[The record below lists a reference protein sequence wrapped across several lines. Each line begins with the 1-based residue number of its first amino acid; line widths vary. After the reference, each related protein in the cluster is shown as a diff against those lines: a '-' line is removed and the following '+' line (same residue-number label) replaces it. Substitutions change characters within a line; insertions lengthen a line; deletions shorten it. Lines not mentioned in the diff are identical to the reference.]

1 MPFYTYEAIDEKG
14 VSVSGKVEAE
24 QENFAI
30 AKLRKMGYMVIDLA
44 EIKNTSLTFT
54 FSRRRKI
61 KIGDISF
68 FSRQLSAMLVAGIP
82 LTRCLFTL
90 QEQTSNPTLS
100 SIIGDVAKSV
110 ESGVSFSDALR
121 AYPDTFTPMFVDMI
135 KAGEISGSIE
145 EMLRRLS
152 DQLERSKHLKDQIKA
167 ATFYP
172 SIVLIF
178 AFIVVMALMIFVV
191 PIFISFFPEGASLP
205 LPTRIVVGISN
216 VLRGYWYLCFLGMI
230 LFVLSLRYYLS
241 SPNGK
246 KAWDIF
252 RFRLPVIGELFK
264 KTTVAAFSRT
274 LSTLL
279 SGGIPVLQA
288 LEAAGPASGSI
299 QVAEAIKKTGFGI
312 QEGQSIASLLKK
324 SGFFPPMLVNMVA
337 VGEETGQLSTLLGRV
352 ADFYEEEVAAMSKGL
367 TAMLEP
373 VMLIV
378 VGITIG
384 SIVIAVYLPI
394 FTVVTSVG
402 R

>member
-1 MPFYTYEAIDEKG
+1 MPLYTYEAIDEKKLP
-14 VSVSGKVEAE
+14 VSGKIEAE
-24 QENFAI
+24 NQNAAI
-30 AKLRKMGYMVIDLA
+30 ARIRKMGYLIIDLA
-44 EIKNTSLTFT
+44 EVKVPSSFSLFK
-54 FSRRRKI
+54 RRKI
-61 KIGDISF
+61 KVGDISF

-90 QEQTSNPTLS
+90 QEQTSNPVLS
-100 SIIGDVAKSV
+100 NIIGEVAKSV

-121 AYPDTFTPMFVDMI
+121 AYPETFSSMYTDMI

-152 DQLERSKHLKDQIKA
+152 DQLERSKHLKDQIWA

-178 AFIVVMALMIFVV
+178 AFCVVMALMIFVV
-191 PIFISFFPEGASLP
+191 PIFVGFFPEGVSLP

-216 VLRGYWYLCFLGMI
+216 LVRGYWYLCFLGII
-230 LFVLSLRYYLS
+230 LSILGLRYYLS
-241 SPNGK
+241 TPAGK
-246 KAWDIF
+246 KTWDIL
-252 RFRLPVIGELFK
+252 RFKLPVMGDLFK
-264 KTTVAAFSRT
+264 KTTIASFSRT

-299 QVAEAIKKTGFGI
+299 QVEEAVKQTGFGI
-312 QEGQSIASLLKK
+312 QEGQSIASLLKR
-324 SGFFPPMLVNMVA
+324 SNFFPPMLVNMVA

-352 ADFYEEEVAAMSKGL
+352 ADFYEEEVAAMTKGL

-373 VMLIV
+373 VLLIV
-378 VGITIG
+378 VGVTIG

>member
-1 MPFYTYEAIDEKG
+1 MPLYTYEAIDEKG
-14 VSVSGKVEAE
+14 LPVSGKMEAE
-24 QENFAI
+24 QENSAV
-30 AKLRKMGYMVIDLA
+30 AKLKKMGYMVIDLA
-44 EIKNTSLTFT
+44 EVKNTSLTFT
-54 FSRRRKI
+54 FAGRRKI

-68 FSRQLSAMLVAGIP
+68 FSRQLSAMLIAGIP

-100 SIIGDVAKSV
+100 KIIGEVAKSV

-121 AYPDTFTPMFVDMI
+121 AYPETFSSMYVDMI

-152 DQLERSKHLKDQIKA
+152 DQLERSKHLQDQIRA

-172 SIVLIF
+172 SVVLIF
-178 AFIVVMALMIFVV
+178 AFCVVMALMIFVV
-191 PIFISFFPEGASLP
+191 PIFVGFFPEGVSLP

-216 VLRGYWYLCFLGMI
+216 VLRGYWHLCLLFMV
-230 LFVLSLRYYLS
+230 LFVFGLRYYLS
-241 SPNGK
+241 STNGK
-246 KAWDIF
+246 KAWDMF
-252 RFRLPVIGELFK
+252 RFRLPVMGDLFK
-264 KTTVAAFSRT
+264 KTTIASFSRT

-299 QVAEAIKKTGFGI
+299 QVAEAVKQTGYGI
-312 QEGQSIASLLKK
+312 QEGQSIAFLLKK

-352 ADFYEEEVAAMSKGL
+352 ADFYEEEVAAMTKGL

-373 VMLIV
+373 VLLIV

-402 R
+402 Q

>member
-1 MPFYTYEAIDEKG
+1 MPLYTYEAIDEKG
-14 VSVSGKVEAE
+14 LPVSGKMEAE
-24 QENFAI
+24 QENSAV
-30 AKLRKMGYMVIDLA
+30 AKLKKMGYMVIDLA
-44 EIKNTSLTFT
+44 EVKNTSLTFP
-54 FSRRRKI
+54 FARRRKI
-61 KIGDISF
+61 KTGDISF
-68 FSRQLSAMLVAGIP
+68 FSRQLSAMLIAGIP

-100 SIIGDVAKSV
+100 NTIGEVAKSV

-121 AYPDTFTPMFVDMI
+121 AYPDTFSSMYVDMI
-135 KAGEISGSIE
+135 KAGEISGSME
-145 EMLRRLS
+145 EMLRRMS
-152 DQLERSKHLKDQIKA
+152 DQLERSKHLKDQLRS

-172 SIVLIF
+172 SVVLVF
-178 AFIVVMALMIFVV
+178 AFCVVMALMIFVV
-191 PIFISFFPEGASLP
+191 PIFVGFFPEGVSLP
-205 LPTRIVVGISN
+205 LPTRIVMGISE
-216 VLRGYWYLCFLGMI
+216 VLRSYWHLCFSCMI
-230 LFVLSLRYYLS
+230 LFILGLRYYLS
-241 SPNGK
+241 SINGK

-252 RFRLPVIGELFK
+252 RFRLPVLGELFK
-264 KTTVAAFSRT
+264 KTTIASFSRT

-299 QVAEAIKKTGFGI
+299 QVAEAVKQTGYGI

-352 ADFYEEEVAAMSKGL
+352 ADFYEEEVAAMTKGL

-373 VMLIV
+373 VLLIV

>member
-1 MPFYTYEAIDEKG
+1 MPLYTYEAIDAKG
-14 VSVSGKVEAE
+14 VPVSGKMEAE
-24 QENFAI
+24 QENSAV

-44 EIKNTSLTFT
+44 EVKNTSFTFT
-54 FSRRRKI
+54 LFRRRKI
-61 KIGDISF
+61 KTGDISF
-68 FSRQLSAMLVAGIP
+68 FSRQLAAMLVAGIP

-100 SIIGDVAKSV
+100 NIIGEVARSV
-110 ESGVSFSDALR
+110 ESGASFSDALR
-121 AYPDTFTPMFVDMI
+121 AYPETFSSMYVDMI

-152 DQLERSKHLKDQIKA
+152 DQLERSKHLKDQIRA

-172 SIVLIF
+172 SVVLIF
-178 AFIVVMALMIFVV
+178 AFCVVMALMLFVV
-191 PIFISFFPEGASLP
+191 PIFVGFFPEGVSLP
-205 LPTRIVVGISN
+205 LPTRIVVGVSN
-216 VLRGYWYLCFLGMI
+216 VLRSYWYLCFLGMI
-230 LFVLSLRYYLS
+230 GFIFGLRYYLS
-241 SPNGK
+241 GPNGK
-246 KAWDIF
+246 KAWDIL
-252 RFRLPVIGELFK
+252 RFRLPVLGELFK

-299 QVAEAIKKTGFGI
+299 QVAEAVKQAGQGI

-324 SGFFPPMLVNMVA
+324 SEFFPPMLVNMVA

-352 ADFYEEEVAAMSKGL
+352 ADFYEEEVAAMTKGL

-373 VMLIV
+373 VLLIV